1 MQRKDLISDIQDGIV
16 DRFMELDEGDKNLI
30 RSSSGTPYAVL
41 MRKIIGEE
49 LLSGLRSGE
58 PTDKTKRRRGLGTR

>member
-1 MQRKDLISDIQDGIV
+1 MQRKDLISDIQEGIL
-16 DRFMELDEGDKNLI
+16 DRFMKLDEGDKNLI

-49 LLSGLRSGE
+49 LLSGLRSGK
-58 PTDKTKRRRGLGTR
+58 PTGKIKRRRGLGTR